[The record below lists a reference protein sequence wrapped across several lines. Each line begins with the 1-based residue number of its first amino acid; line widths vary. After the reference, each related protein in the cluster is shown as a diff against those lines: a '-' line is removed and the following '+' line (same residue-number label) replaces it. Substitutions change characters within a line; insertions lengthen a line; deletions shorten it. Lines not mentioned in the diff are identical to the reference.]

1 MATIRKRN
9 NRWQVQI
16 RRIDAPHL
24 SKSFQ
29 RKTEAEAWA
38 REMEVEADRGAL
50 RDDPRI
56 LQRITLGEILKRY
69 KKEVSKN
76 KAGAQ
81 IEAIVLDAFNKEPLA
96 KRSLA
101 SIKPSDFATYRD
113 QRLTEVTGSTVIR
126 QLSVI
131 QHAYDIAAQE
141 WGLPIPEN
149 PNKRIRKPRNNPP
162 RERRL
167 KSGEYEA
174 LLNSAELS
182 RNKLIKPMVI
192 LAVETA
198 MRRGEILNTQ
208 REHINLTTQQLRIPK
223 TKTGVPRTIPLSS
236 IAVATLATLLD
247 DMNDGND
254 RVFPMSPN
262 AFRLAWERVKNR
274 THIVDLHF
282 HDLRHEAVSRLFE
295 KGLGVAHVAA
305 ISGHRDFRMLA
316 RYTHL
321 NQI

>member
-16 RRIDAPHL
+16 RRNDAPHL

-38 REMEVEADRGAL
+38 REREIEADRGTL

-56 LQRITLGEILKRY
+56 LQRITLGEILERY
-69 KKEVSKN
+69 KREVSKD

-81 IEAIVLDAFNKEPLA
+81 IEGIVLDAFNKEPLA

-101 SIKPSDFATYRD
+101 SIKPSDFALYRD
-113 QRLTEVTGSTVIR
+113 RRLTEVTGSTVTR
-126 QLSVI
+126 QLCTI

-141 WGLPIPEN
+141 WGIPIQEN
-149 PNKRIRKPRNNPP
+149 PVKRIRKPRNNPP

-174 LLNSAELS
+174 LLSSTERS
-182 RNKLIKPMVI
+182 RNMLIKPIII

-198 MRRGEILNTQ
+198 MRRGEILNIH
-208 REHINLTTQQLRIPK
+208 REHINLNTQRLRIPK
-223 TKTGVPRTIPLSS
+223 TKTGIPRTIPLSS
-236 IAVATLATLLD
+236 KAVVTLTALL
-247 DMNDGND
+247 NDVSDTND
-254 RVFPMSPN
+254 RVFPISPN
-262 AFRLAWERVKNR
+262 ALRLAWERVKKR
-274 THIVDLHF
+274 TKIVDLHF

-295 KGLGVAHVAA
+295 QGLGVAHVAA

-316 RYTHL
+316 RYTHI